1 MAKNTE
7 IRIESLTEILE
18 TLGVTATQEQIKQ
31 IVEDFSLHIEMEH
44 EMESY
49 QHIGYKEKCSK
60 CEKLE
65 HDLKAVRKERDIYHK
80 NVCIRRKTEDV
91 WIEGDTVMF
100 RP

>member
-1 MAKNTE
+1 MKNKD

-18 TLGVTATQEQIKQ
+18 TLGVSATPEQISQ

-49 QHIGYKEKCSK
+49 QHVGYVEPCKKCSSLQY
-60 CEKLE
+60 ELN
-65 HDLKAVRKERDIYHK
+65 AVKKERDIYHK
-80 NVCIRRKTEDV
+80 NVCQRRKTEDV

-100 RP
+100 RPN